1 MTILAMTPTSFM
13 IELHDSLKKKGIAEA
28 TADNY
33 IRFLYTINNKKP
45 FKSLGFLRRVE
56 DVKAAIAPYALSSR
70 KAYVAAVLAVLE
82 HTGLINK
89 PIYKG
94 VAKKY
99 EELQNELVDTPVP
112 AVTDKQQK
120 NWIPWEDILS
130 ERDQLEE
137 MVRDF
142 PKGKLTPA
150 QYDILLQWVIL
161 SLYTYFPPRRN
172 KDYQN
177 MYVVKEM
184 SDTLPKDRNY
194 WIEDKFIFNDYKTAR
209 KYGQQVESVPEELV
223 AVLQTYLKHHPLNKG
238 KITKTKQ
245 IPLLV
250 TADGNP
256 LSAINAITRILNKA
270 LGKKV
275 GSSMLRHIYLTNKYG
290 KTMEEIEEKYGEEL
304 AEQKTD
310 ASKMAHNTN
319 TQNTVYIKGGML
331 EGLMEDSE

>member
-56 DVKAAIAPYALSSR
+56 DVKTAIAPYALSSR
-70 KAYVAAVLAVLE
+70 KSYVASILAVLD
-82 HTGLINK
+82 HTGMNQK
-89 PIYKG
+89 PIYRG
-94 VAKKY
+94 VTKKY
-99 EELQNELVDTPVP
+99 EELQNELVDTPAP
-112 AVTDKQQK
+112 AVSDKQQK
-120 NWIPWEDILS
+120 NWIPWPDIIAKR
-130 ERDQLEE
+130 EELEKIVKE
-137 MVRDF
+137 L
-142 PKGKLTPA
+142 PKTKLTSA
-150 QYDILLQWVIL
+150 QYDTLLQWVIL
-161 SLYTYFPPRRN
+161 SLYTHFPPRRN

-184 SDTLPKDRNY
+184 SDSLPKDRNY
-194 WIEDKFIFNDYKTAR
+194 FSEDKFIFNDYKTAR
-209 KYGQQVESVPEELV
+209 KYGQQIEDVPEELV
-223 AVLQTYLKHHPLNKG
+223 AALHTYLKHHPLNKG

-256 LSAINAITRILNKA
+256 LSAINAITRILNKT

-290 KTMEEIEEKYGEEL
+290 KTMEEIQEQYGEEL

-310 ASKMAHNTN
+310 AGRMGHTVD
-319 TQNTVYIKGGML
+319 TQNKVYIKGGML
-331 EGLMEDSE
+331 EGLMEDD